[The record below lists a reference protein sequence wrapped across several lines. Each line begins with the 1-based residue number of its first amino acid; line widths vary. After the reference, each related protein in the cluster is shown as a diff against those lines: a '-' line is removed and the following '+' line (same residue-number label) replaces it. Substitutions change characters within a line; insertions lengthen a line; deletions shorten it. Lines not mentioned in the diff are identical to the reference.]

1 MQILDFSFFP
11 LHLKPS
17 SKGCFA
23 VCTTVNA
30 RCKFF
35 NKRLFLRGGVLVGER
50 IIGDLEKKKTKT
62 FTSSAKLR
70 MSFTNSEE
78 FYN

>member
-1 MQILDFSFFP
+1 MQILDSSFFP

-23 VCTTVNA
+23 VCTTLNA

-50 IIGDLEKKKTKT
+50 IIAGLEKRKKT